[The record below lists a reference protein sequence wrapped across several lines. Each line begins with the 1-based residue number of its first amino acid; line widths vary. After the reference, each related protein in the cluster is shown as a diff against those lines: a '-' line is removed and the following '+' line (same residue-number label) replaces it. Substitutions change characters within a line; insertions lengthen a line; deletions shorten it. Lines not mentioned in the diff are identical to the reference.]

1 MIKPEQIPDEAKAAA
16 RKAYFNS
23 PHLSWQDAI
32 DVACVAMV
40 NAWPGGI
47 IGTAAVASNEAG
59 EPTYRDK
66 AFLLPLPPEK
76 VNR

>member
-1 MIKPEQIPDEAKAAA
+1 MIKPEQIPDEVLRAFVDAEVEGKSWREGIAAA
-16 RKAYFNS
+16 
-23 PHLSWQDAI
+23 L
-32 DVACVAMV
+32 

-47 IGTAAVASNEAG
+47 IGTAAVASSEAG

-76 VNR
+76 GNR